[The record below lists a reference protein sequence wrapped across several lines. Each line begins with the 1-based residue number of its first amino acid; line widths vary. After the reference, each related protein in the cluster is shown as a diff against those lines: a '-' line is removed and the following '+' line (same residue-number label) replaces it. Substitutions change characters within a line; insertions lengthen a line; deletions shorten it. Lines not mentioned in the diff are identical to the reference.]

1 MTWKTVTRKNGTA
14 ALFGPIHRAVAAL
27 ALGVWRLAVAIKH
40 RRELAHLAD
49 LDDHMLADI
58 SLTRSDLRDAY
69 SEPLWRDPTSLLARR
84 RACRTAVRQRHQPK
98 SVISGAACRDAKQ
111 LSFDVVGFRPRAVG
125 EAREATRVRPFS
137 RAEEA
142 PHD

>member
-1 MTWKTVTRKNGTA
+1 MTSKTVTRKNSTA
-14 ALFGPIHRAVAAL
+14 APFGPIHHAVAAL

-58 SLTRSDLRDAY
+58 SLTRSDLRDTY

-84 RACRTAVRQRHQPK
+84 RACRIAHSRSST
-98 SVISGAACRDAKQ
+98 D
-111 LSFDVVGFRPRAVG
+111 
-125 EAREATRVRPFS
+125 EYREKG
-137 RAEEA
+137 
-142 PHD
+142 HNGHG